1 MVAMTMATKLHI
13 PNYTFQMQKYNFHT
27 SVQLCLWW
35 SKTRRVFA
43 CILLPWKRQ
52 LYWCTA
58 SIAFHCAPNGCN
70 VKLLL
75 CCDLSD
81 LSKSQYLVMQPW
93 QDSFL
98 HTSIYLGRKC
108 LDLIYFSVNV
118 YPRPLWLGP
127 KCQPHHFGTGK
138 CSV

>member
-1 MVAMTMATKLHI
+1 MYGGFSSILRILVVAMTMATKLHI
-13 PNYTFQMQKYNFHT
+13 PNAEISTFILLC
-27 SVQLCLWW
+27 QLYLWW
-35 SKTRRVFA
+35 SKTHRVFA

-70 VKLLL
+70 AKLLL
-75 CCDLSD
+75 CSDLSD

-108 LDLIYFSVNV
+108 LDLIYFSVNED
-118 YPRPLWLGP
+118 PDPCG
-127 KCQPHHFGTGK
+127 
-138 CSV
+138 